1 MSMPVPIEYLR
12 SERPLVVRRRVRWG
26 ECDPAG
32 VVYTAT
38 FADYVISAAEL
49 FYGVLFGTTPQQ
61 AKNAQGFGTPSRAL
75 SFDFVRSLRP
85 DDEFDMTVR
94 VAEVRSRTYVLA
106 IAATTPQGEPVFDAL
121 LTPVCVAR
129 PERTSIEIPPA
140 FRQALLDHQ
149 RDCAAAGVPSTPE
162 ESTP

>member
-1 MSMPVPIEYLR
+1 MSALVPIEYLL
-12 SERPLVVRRRVRWG
+12 SERPLVVRRRVKWG

-49 FYGVLFGTTPQQ
+49 FYGALLGTTPQR
-61 AKNAQGFGTPSRAL
+61 AKSEQGFGTPSKAL
-75 SFDFVRSLRP
+75 SFEFIRSLRP

-94 VAEVRSRTYVLA
+94 VAEVHQRTYVLDV
-106 IAATTPQGEPVFDAL
+106 IATTPQGEAVFNAR

-129 PERTSIEIPPA
+129 PERRSIDIPPA
-140 FRQALLDHQ
+140 FRQALLDYQ
-149 RDCAAAGVPSTPE
+149 RDGGGPLTLATSQEDAS
-162 ESTP
+162 